1 MTHPTNAT
9 MPFTDLSDQ
18 PPLLTTDDVAVMLG
32 TGPRFVR
39 RLVTERRIPFIKVGR
54 HVRFTASDVADF
66 IEAGRGHAFYR
77 APTRGW

>member
-1 MTHPTNAT
+1 MTHPTHAT
-9 MPFTDLSDQ
+9 MPFSDGKDGTR
-18 PPLLTTDDVAVMLG
+18 LLTTDEVAVMLG

-54 HVRFTASDVADF
+54 HVRFTASDVTDF
-66 IEAGRGHAFYR
+66 IEAGRVHAFYR

>member
-1 MTHPTNAT
+1 MTHPTHAT
-9 MPFTDLSDQ
+9 MPVSDGNDGSR
-18 PPLLTTDDVAVMLG
+18 LLTTDEVAVMLG

-54 HVRFTASDVADF
+54 HVRFTASDVTEF
-66 IEAGRGHAFYR
+66 IEAGRVHAFYR